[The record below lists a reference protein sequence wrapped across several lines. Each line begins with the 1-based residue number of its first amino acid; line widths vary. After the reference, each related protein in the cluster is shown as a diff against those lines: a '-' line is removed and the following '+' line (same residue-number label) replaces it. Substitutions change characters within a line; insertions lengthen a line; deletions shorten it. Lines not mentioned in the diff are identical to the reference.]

1 VFTGKLFQRWAQRF
15 SFTMPMAISK
25 AMIPSHIRN
34 DIDAWISDLQSNH
47 DIKPSTRYDRLNV
60 LL

>member
-1 VFTGKLFQRWAQRF
+1 MFTGKFFQRWAQPF
-15 SFTMPMAISK
+15 SFTMPMAIRK
-25 AMIPSHIRN
+25 AMIPSPIRN

-47 DIKPSTRYDRLNV
+47 STKPWTRYDRFNV